1 MKLSNKRVL
10 VVVAHTDDETF
21 GCGGFIKK
29 LSKKIQL
36 VQFLLQMV

>member
-29 LSKKIQL
+29 LSKKKI
-36 VQFLLQMV
+36 